1 MTSAPRFRQQGSCIS
16 LPNSYRLHSHVAH
29 SFKDDLAYHLNP
41 TEPICSSLFPLL
53 GTTSNNASR
62 VSQHQHT
69 PFTSLSLSP
78 KSGLPLVNRVLR
90 SDPLSAPQS
99 AIQRS
104 VICPAF
110 TSKDYLH
117 LGMPKVC
124 QNPSLSEIVL
134 VLDYNLLDTI
144 DVDRE
149 DMIYMFDTHNAVKRN
164 EIPSQVEGGRQL
176 EAFSIQLVILAIW
189 KQALRICHA
198 QVASAIEGSSSQ
210 ESTRLRR
217 SSSKKHGTPNT
228 EDNSDVRPEKISTQN
243 EREFLREVEHAEE
256 LTKAIEPGIV

>member
-1 MTSAPRFRQQGSCIS
+1 MTSTPRFRQQGSCIS

-69 PFTSLSLSP
+69 RFTSLSLSP

-164 EIPSQVEGGRQL
+164 EIPSQ
-176 EAFSIQLVILAIW
+176 
-189 KQALRICHA
+189 QALRICHA